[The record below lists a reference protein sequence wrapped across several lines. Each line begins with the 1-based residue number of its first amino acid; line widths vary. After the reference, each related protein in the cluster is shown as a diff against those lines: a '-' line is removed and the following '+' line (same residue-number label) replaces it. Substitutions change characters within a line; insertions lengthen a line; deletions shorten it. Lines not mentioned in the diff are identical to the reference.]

1 MDKLK
6 QWRRGPSNHT
16 DMDGEEFGSK
26 FHKLVVDEKQ
36 LKKNEEKI
44 QESNA
49 NKNNSFKEGVSDM
62 VESQSRI
69 IVVESSFFFYQI
81 YYCSDMSSEDFG
93 KEFTGAIIPHE
104 QSNNDTKIPAVVQ
117 P

>member
-49 NKNNSFKEGVSDM
+49 NKNNSFKEGVSD
-62 VESQSRI
+62 
-69 IVVESSFFFYQI
+69 VVESYL
-81 YYCSDMSSEDFG
+81 
-93 KEFTGAIIPHE
+93 
-104 QSNNDTKIPAVVQ
+104 
-117 P
+117 